1 MLLYRYFSPS
11 GFFQDFLIFDFLKSE
26 SEMSWCRVLLL
37 FFKPL
42 ILLGIL
48 WASWIY
54 DLVSGINLRKFS
66 VIMPSNIILFLSFF
80 SCYSNTHILSLLQ
93 ESHSSWIFCCLFQ
106 SFFSLISS
114 MGSYHV
120 RSPGSETLSSALSSL
135 LKNSSKVLL
144 ISCYK

>member
-120 RSPGSETLSSALSSL
+120 RSPSSETLSSALSSL